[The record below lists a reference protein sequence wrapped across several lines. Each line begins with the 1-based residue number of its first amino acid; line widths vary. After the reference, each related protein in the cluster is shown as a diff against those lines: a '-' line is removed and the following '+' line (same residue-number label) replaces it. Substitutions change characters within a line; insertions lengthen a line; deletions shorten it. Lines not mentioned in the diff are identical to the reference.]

1 MLLDLASSLLLEYES
16 TLCTLVLD
24 QVDILLASIHTI
36 IPS

>member
-1 MLLDLASSLLLEYES
+1 MLLDLAGSLLLEYES